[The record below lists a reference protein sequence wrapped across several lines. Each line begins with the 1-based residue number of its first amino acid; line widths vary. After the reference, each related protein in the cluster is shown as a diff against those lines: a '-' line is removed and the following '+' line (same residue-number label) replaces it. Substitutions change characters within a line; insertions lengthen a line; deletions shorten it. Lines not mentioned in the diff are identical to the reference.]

1 MGPDH
6 ATIADAVQEAHA
18 VALRASGGAVAAYIP
33 FLAKVPAQLC
43 AVAVVT
49 REGRVFEAGDTDF
62 QFALESISKVFTLA
76 LVMEQRGAEVVREKI
91 GARPTGLPFN
101 SVLALELHGA
111 KPLSP
116 LVNAGAIATVSLV
129 KAAGR
134 EDRWA
139 QILDVQRRFAA
150 TDIAF
155 SAEINESEQASNLH
169 NRAIAWLLAS
179 GGNCFCDPLEA
190 LDVYTRQCSTLVTC
204 STLATMAA
212 TLANHG
218 INPLTGIRV
227 IQRQNVP
234 RILAEMTMEGLYDSS
249 GDWAF
254 EVGLPGK
261 SGVGGGIIAVAP
273 GRLGVA
279 AFAPSLDEYG
289 NSVRGQI
296 AVASVAKRLKMNLY
310 DQ

>member
-1 MGPDH
+1 VGLDH
-6 ATIADAVQEAHA
+6 AAVADAVQEAHA
-18 VALRASGGAVAAYIP
+18 VALHASGGANATYIP
-33 FLAKVPAQLC
+33 FLARVSAQLC
-43 AVAVVT
+43 GVCAVT
-49 REGRVFEAGDTDF
+49 PDGKVFETGDTRFDF
-62 QFALESISKVFTLA
+62 AIESISKVVTLA
-76 LVMEQRGAEVVREKI
+76 LAMEQCGAETVRAKI

-116 LVNAGAIATVSLV
+116 LVNAGAIATTSLV
-129 KAAGR
+129 QASDR

-139 QILDVQRRFAA
+139 KILDMQSCFAGTPMA
-150 TDIAF
+150 L
-155 SAEINESEQASNLH
+155 SVEINESEQTSNLH

-204 STLATMAA
+204 AKLATMAA

-218 INPLTGIRV
+218 VNPLTGITV
-227 IQRQNVP
+227 VKRQNVP
-234 RILAEMTMEGLYDSS
+234 RILAEMVMEGLYDTS

-254 EVGLPGK
+254 EVGLPGM
-261 SGVGGGIIAVAP
+261 SGVGGGIMAVAP
-273 GRLGVA
+273 GRLGIA
-279 AFAPSLDEYG
+279 AFAPPLDEYG

-296 AVASVAKRLKMNLY
+296 AVANVAKRLNLNLY
-310 DQ
+310 DY